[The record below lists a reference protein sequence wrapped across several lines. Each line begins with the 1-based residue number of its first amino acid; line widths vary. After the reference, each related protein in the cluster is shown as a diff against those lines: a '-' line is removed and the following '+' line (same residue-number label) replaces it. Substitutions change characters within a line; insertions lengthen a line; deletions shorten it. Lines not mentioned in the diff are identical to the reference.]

1 MRIHCASRPDRG
13 DIHALRHTIR
23 VALCAVLA
31 FACAPAEE
39 RPARVLL
46 VTIDTLRADHVGAYG
61 ARGAHTPTLDALAQ
75 GGVRFDAAI
84 SPVPL
89 TLPSHATLMT
99 GLDPDRHGVRHN
111 AVFTLAP
118 EIPTLAE
125 RMREAGFGTAAFV
138 GAFVLD
144 HRFGL
149 ARGFDRY
156 DDRIGDRRSGA
167 AVVGFAERN
176 AGEVVDAFLGWLA
189 DAPDPFFAWVHL
201 YDPHARYDP
210 PAGFSLGFPGRPYD
224 GEIAYVDAQL
234 GRLLEALGRR
244 FDPAGTLIIVTA
256 DHGESLGEHGESTH
270 SYSVYDATQRVPMIW
285 NGPGF
290 RGGRA
295 VPDVVRLA
303 DVAPTL
309 LATLGAAP
317 FAETNGRDLRVV
329 ARSGAF
335 SEPAYSETLATH
347 FDYGWSALFS
357 VRNEQWRYIRA
368 PQPELY
374 DVQADPAERR
384 NVVAE
389 KPDIARELDA
399 WIEARRA
406 SARPLGAR
414 GGLSSD
420 ERERLQALGYVAG
433 AANAQDADLS
443 GADPKQR
450 LAVLQALDRAETL
463 GEAKRWAEA
472 YAVLAPF
479 QENGAMFL
487 SIRGSFAVNAGLYEV
502 GERDIRAALEAEPD
516 RPDYLN
522 ILALARERRGDD
534 AGASDLYH
542 HLLEIDPNDASA
554 STALGRLA
562 EARRDQAEAERQY
575 RRAIEQRPG
584 SAEPIWRLAA
594 LRMEQGDLEIAGALL
609 AEAPDPPD
617 PVLALR
623 VAAVEMD
630 AGRTESA
637 SARLE
642 KGLAKGDLPAP
653 FAPAAATILEAG
665 GRLAA
670 ALRVYESALAA
681 MPDAWQMK
689 NGVAWC
695 STLLGRDLDRALEL
709 AQQASRASNGT
720 PSVLD
725 TLASVQLRR
734 GEPKAA
740 LATAERGLARADA
753 ETRPHL
759 LFVRAAALRAL
770 GRRADARR
778 GVEAALADG
787 GAGAA
792 SWRAEAAALARELG
806 SDTSPPPSPP

>member
-1 MRIHCASRPDRG
+1 
-13 DIHALRHTIR
+13 
-23 VALCAVLA
+23 
-31 FACAPAEE
+31 
-39 RPARVLL
+39 
-46 VTIDTLRADHVGAYG
+46 
-61 ARGAHTPTLDALAQ
+61 
-75 GGVRFDAAI
+75 
-84 SPVPL
+84 
-89 TLPSHATLMT
+89 
-99 GLDPDRHGVRHN
+99 
-111 AVFTLAP
+111 
-118 EIPTLAE
+118 
-125 RMREAGFGTAAFV
+125 
-138 GAFVLD
+138 
-144 HRFGL
+144 
-149 ARGFDRY
+149 
-156 DDRIGDRRSGA
+156 
-167 AVVGFAERN
+167 
-176 AGEVVDAFLGWLA
+176 
-189 DAPDPFFAWVHL
+189 
-201 YDPHARYDP
+201 
-210 PAGFSLGFPGRPYD
+210 
-224 GEIAYVDAQL
+224 
-234 GRLLEALGRR
+234 
-244 FDPAGTLIIVTA
+244 
-256 DHGESLGEHGESTH
+256 
-270 SYSVYDATQRVPMIW
+270 
-285 NGPGF
+285 
-290 RGGRA
+290 
-295 VPDVVRLA
+295 
-303 DVAPTL
+303 
-309 LATLGAAP
+309 
-317 FAETNGRDLRVV
+317 V
-329 ARSGAF
+329 AR
-335 SEPAYSETLATH
+335 
-347 FDYGWSALFS
+347 
-357 VRNEQWRYIRA
+357 
-368 PQPELY
+368 
-374 DVQADPAERR
+374 ER
-384 NVVAE
+384 
-389 KPDIARELDA
+389 DA
-399 WIEARRA
+399 WIESRRS

-414 GGLSSD
+414 GGLSTD

-433 AANAQDADLS
+433 AANAQNADLA

-463 GEAKRWAEA
+463 GAARRWAEA
-472 YAVLAPF
+472 YAVLEPF
-479 QENGAMFL
+479 EESGALFL
-487 SIRGSFAVNAGLYEV
+487 SVRASYAVNAGLFEL

-534 AGASDLYH
+534 GGASDLYH

-562 EARRDQAEAERQY
+562 EARRDQVEAERQY
-575 RRAIEQRPG
+575 RLAIEHRPG
-584 SAEPIWRLAA
+584 SPEPIWRLAA

-653 FAPAAATILEAG
+653 FAPAAAAILEAG

-681 MPDAWQMK
+681 MPDSWQMK

-709 AQQASRASNGT
+709 AQQASRASKGN

-753 ETRPHL
+753 GTRPHL

-770 GRRADARR
+770 GRRAEARR